1 VPKNRLSQ
9 LGMPVA
15 IVAIVVMMVVPL
27 PTIVL
32 DLLIVLN
39 IGASI
44 IVLLVSMN
52 VTTPLDFSIF
62 PSLILVLTIFRLAI
76 NVSTTRLVLT
86 DGYAGKVIEAFGHLV
101 IGGSIIIGLVV
112 FLILIT
118 IQFVVI
124 TNGAGRVAEVGA
136 RFTLDAMPGKQMA
149 IDADLNSGL
158 IDESE
163 AKLRRKQIAMES
175 DFYGAMDGASKFVK
189 GDAIAAVVI
198 VTINLFGGFAIGVL
212 QNGMDIGQAIET
224 YSLLSV
230 GDGLVSQIP
239 ALLLSMATGIIVTRA
254 ATEADLGTDL
264 FSQFGRQRR
273 AMQVAGGALCALA
286 VVPGMPKIP
295 FVLVGGLLLLIAAR
309 VPKEGELP
317 VEEAVED
324 AEPTINPESPE
335 AIVAGARVDPLE
347 LQVSFDLIDLVDP
360 SRGGDLLDR
369 VRALRKKIAT
379 DLGFVIPLVRTRDNL
394 DLPQNCYA
402 IRVHGVEVARGE
414 APPGHVLVIGDDIE
428 ALPGIP
434 GRDPVFGLEARW
446 TPLQYK
452 EQAELNG
459 NTVVDRASV
468 VTTHLAETVRR
479 YAADLLSR
487 QDVQMLVD
495 MVKHTD
501 PVVVEELTP
510 ALLSLGEIQQVLQ
523 ALLREG
529 VSVNDLVRIFEAI
542 SEKGRTNKD
551 PEALTEAARQALG
564 PGISAQHAID
574 GRLPVITMEPLIEH
588 TLLESL
594 RQGDGGTFL
603 AMDPEYAERLVIEVA
618 RAADDAS
625 QRGDVAVLLCSP
637 QLRAAL
643 HKLVRTAAPNL
654 PVLSYAELGDQLRID
669 TTAVVNIAS
678 IAPV

>member
-618 RAADDAS
+618 RAADDAG